1 MNFKSSFSLCFILIQ
16 WFSLNKTIATPSKLA
31 SNLTTNE
38 IDISIQTATAQG
50 RVIDISS
57 GGYSISQAISSVAIL
72 PVIFRS
78 KIDGWNYDIV
88 VFEMNFEKDQAY
100 LKVGCKFSIPENQNS
115 ESLYFGADRIAFS
128 SKNGFKGELKILA
141 NTLSSARNGE
151 ISPEANS
158 LLNGKS
164 TFYEITLPGFGNT
177 LKMGLDEDTKL
188 SFSCGAFEKFELSGY
203 IKSFNTVDQENAQ
216 GQTINAGLP
225 YVLAFSSVSV
235 TDWQDIF
242 FQAKA
247 TNAFHSKSYS
257 DLGFSFENPNSV
269 MVDLSK
275 RQNPNNLPK
284 CTNLAGDYWKGIYF
298 ESFDIRLP
306 TFFKLKSGASLPTY
320 KGKNLFIDPS
330 GLVGNMVAD
339 KVFSLEEGT
348 TNGLNP
354 MDMSLEKITVDYSC
368 GGRINGLFI
377 GQIGFN
383 LCDNSGEKFKN
394 DYTFTYSNDAGYL
407 YSLKETNSNRLK
419 STNTITFSNGSS
431 LSLNIQNGNLDV
443 LEKYHS
449 SPVITSDLY
458 NNSICK
464 TFIGNL
470 SVSNCN
476 DFIEWST
483 GGSASTIEI
492 TPSISQPYTV
502 KCFDKYCINAN
513 VEPIEIV
520 VYDNLDAPVLSSDKG
535 EEPFC
540 ASSAVNVSSSGSCPG
555 IIEWQKN
562 TEEWASL
569 PSNATALTLHE
580 PQIATNT
587 TFSYRTRCKLNTCI
601 GEVSNLV
608 TLNLLKSPLKPNVV
622 SSPSDNVVCLKKWLG
637 AENCQAGN
645 YRWYKD
651 DILTENTSG
660 QLEVTQEGSYKY
672 NVNCVDGSAGCESE
686 YYGDIY
692 FTIDRCHCAPEP
704 TMEVQFSHQ
713 GRAIRENESFTFY
726 AQACSNGGTIHWY
739 NAMGEIGTGTQLT
752 RSEKA
757 GDFIYSM
764 KCINSYGCESTVTY
778 TQFIKVKEICDS
790 EFKPALPVYSQAIP
804 SNETND
810 VSISVYMSCQSN
822 TTLYWYNFGKEE
834 VGTGSPYTITNTLE
848 NLNKDIYLY
857 TRCKNSDNC
866 FSEFKLDYF
875 RINKSG
881 TITGEIDTDDDS
893 TTEGNGGDGIIKPPC
908 ENDSVPAITSNKTKL
923 GANEKATLTASNCA
937 GTVKWSNDKEGLSIE
952 VGVGTYSAKCV
963 IEDCESGNSNSVE
976 IQSVNCDKTLAPV
989 NLSGLSYINAL
1000 NHKQISLSWDYQECA
1015 PEGLRIEGSDDNIN
1029 WYYIGLI
1036 NGTIKSTRGIE
1047 SVNNNYFDSGEQFWF
1062 RLKSYNNGVLSRP
1075 SDVISIT
1082 ILGEAIPCSLPPA
1095 PTISA
1100 NISVICG
1107 TQVATLT
1114 GSGCQGTIIWSNRVS
1129 HHSMIQ
1135 VGIGTYTATCKNSC
1149 GTSSSSNS
1157 ITITNG
1163 TTTAPVISSDRT
1175 TVCKNEKA
1183 TLTASGCEC
1192 GTIFWAGGVGPGR
1205 TKTVG
1210 AASLAYT
1217 AICVTALGESAK
1229 SNPIL
1234 ITEQCND

>member
-1 MNFKSSFSLCFILIQ
+1 MNTYILNNIFFNQFIKTNTNTKIMKLKSTFTICFAVLFFFSFNSTYANFNTAI
-16 WFSLNKTIATPSKLA
+16 
-31 SNLTTNE
+31 SNISTNE

-57 GGYSISQAISSVAIL
+57 GGYSIAQAISSVAIL

-115 ESLYFGADRIAFS
+115 ESIYFGADRIAFS
-128 SKNGFKGELKILA
+128 SKNGFKGELKILP
-141 NTLSSARNGE
+141 NTLSSAHNHE

-164 TFYEITLPGFGNT
+164 SFYEITLPGFGNS

-203 IKSFNTVDQENAQ
+203 IKSFNSVDQENAQ

-225 YVLAFSSVSV
+225 YILAFSSVSV

-247 TNAFHSKSYS
+247 TNAFHSKSYA

-269 MVDLSK
+269 LVDLSK
-275 RQNPNNLPK
+275 RQKPNNLPK
-284 CTNLAGDYWKGIYF
+284 CTNLSGDFWKGIYF

-306 TFFKLKSGASLPTY
+306 KFFKLKSGASLPSY

-354 MDMSLEKITVDYSC
+354 MDMSLEKITIDYSC
-368 GGRINGLFI
+368 GGNINGLFI

-383 LCDNSGEKFKN
+383 LCDNSGEKFRN
-394 DYTFTYSNDAGYL
+394 DYVFSYTEKAGYL
-407 YSLKETNSNRLK
+407 YSLKETNSNNLK

-431 LSLNIQNGNLDV
+431 LSLKIQNGNLDV

-449 SPVITSDLY
+449 IPSISSDLF
-458 NNSICK
+458 NNSLCK
-464 TFIGNL
+464 NYTGNL
-470 SVSNCN
+470 SVKSCPDN
-476 DFIEWST
+476 IEWSS
-483 GGSASTIEI
+483 GGTTPTLKI
-492 TPSISQPYTV
+492 TPVATTTYTV
-502 KCFDKYCINAN
+502 NCYDKYCINAIS
-513 VEPIEIV
+513 EPIEIV
-520 VYDNLDAPVLSSDKG
+520 VYDRLEAPLLSSDKG
-535 EEPFC
+535 EAPFC
-540 ASSAVNVSSSGSCPG
+540 ASSYVNVSTSGSCPG

-562 TEEWASL
+562 TEEWVSL
-569 PSNATALTLHE
+569 PSNATALTLYE

-587 TFSYRTRCKLNTCI
+587 TFTYRTRCRLNTCI
-601 GEVSNLV
+601 GEASNLV

-651 DILTENTSG
+651 DILIENTSG

-672 NVNCVDGSAGCESE
+672 NVNCVDSSTGCESG

-713 GRAIRENESFTFY
+713 SRAIRENESFTFY

-752 RSEKA
+752 LSEKA
-757 GDFIYSM
+757 GDFNYSM
-764 KCINSYGCESTVTY
+764 KCINSYGCESKVTY
-778 TQFIKVKEICDS
+778 TQLIKVKEICDS
-790 EFKPALPVYSQAIP
+790 DFKPAKPVYNQAIP

-810 VSISVYMSCQSN
+810 VSISIYMSCPSN
-822 TTLYWYNFGKEE
+822 ATLFWYNFGKEE
-834 VGTGSPYTITNTLE
+834 VGTGSTYTITNTLE

-857 TRCKNSDNC
+857 TRCKNCDNC
-866 FSEFKLDYF
+866 YSEFKLDQF
-875 RINKSG
+875 RINK
-881 TITGEIDTDDDS
+881 D
-893 TTEGNGGDGIIKPPC
+893 GGPLPC
-908 ENDSVPAITSNKTKL
+908 ENVSVPTISANKTQIQP
-923 GANEKATLTASNCA
+923 NETATLTANSCA
-937 GTVKWSNDKEGLSIE
+937 GTVKWSNGSEGLTIE
-952 VGVGTYSAKCV
+952 VGLGTYTAKCK
-963 IEDCESGNSNSVE
+963 IGDCESVSSNGVQ
-976 IQSVNCDKTLAPV
+976 IQSVNCDKTLAPRL
-989 NLSGLSYINAL
+989 LSGLSYIDAL
-1000 NHKQISLSWDYQECA
+1000 NHKQISLSWDYQECT

-1029 WYYIGLI
+1029 WYFIGLI
-1036 NGTIKSTRGIE
+1036 NGTIKSIRGIE
-1047 SVNNNYFDSGEQFWF
+1047 RVNNNYFDSEEQFWF
-1062 RLKSYNNGVLSRP
+1062 RVKSYNGGNLSGP
-1075 SDVISIT
+1075 SEVISIT
-1082 ILGEAIPCSLPPA
+1082 ILSETIPCLPPPA
-1095 PTISA
+1095 PVISSNPTI
-1100 NISVICG
+1100 ICG
-1107 TQVATLT
+1107 TQLSTLT
-1114 GSGCQGTIIWSNRVS
+1114 ASGCNGTIIWSTS
-1129 HHSMIQ
+1129 STQTTIQ
-1135 VGIGTYTATCKNSC
+1135 AGIGTYTATCKSSC
-1149 GTSSSSNS
+1149 GTSSTSNS
-1157 ITITNG
+1157 ITITTG
-1163 TTTAPVISSDRT
+1163 STTAPVISSDRK

-1192 GTIFWAGGVGPGR
+1192 GTIFWGGGLGAGR

-1210 AASLAYT
+1210 AASFAYT
-1217 AICVTALGESAK
+1217 AICVTALGETAK

-1234 ITEQCND
+1234 ITKQCKD